1 MGNWI
6 LNLTARIDLTV
17 KRWLIAL
24 ALLLIPVIS
33 LPSAANAATIP
44 PHFVLT
50 GSGFGHGVGMSQIG
64 AQGQAMEGENAQYI
78 VNYWFPGTQLVAVP
92 DTQLIRVN
100 IAHQVSSATIALA
113 SGYTRSN
120 IDLSANADGS
130 LDNSGLGDSTSIYK
144 FSVLGKK
151 IVASETSKGFLVQ
164 PFAAQPLWN
173 IYWTGTTAYPNP
185 AGGLSGPKPSPYS
198 VIKVTTAAGTMQ
210 LRYGQVQLKIVG
222 SKIEITDTMTIDQYV
237 LGVSE
242 MSSSWLPAALQ
253 AQAIASRTYGLAH
266 LTLRPSC
273 DCDVYSNTNDQAYI
287 GYAKESEPGVGQN
300 WVAAVTATETDPT
313 DAQAI
318 YYLGKPI
325 NVYFFSSDGG
335 QTQQSIDVWGTAF
348 PYLINV
354 PDPWSLDIFLNP
366 LYAHWQR
373 VLIQKDVATAFN
385 LPDVVTL
392 AITARTVTNSATV
405 ITATSSTGLTAQLSV
420 GDFKTKLRIPSSWFE
435 IAPNTY

>member
-1 MGNWI
+1 MGNW
-6 LNLTARIDLTV
+6 LYHLTARADLAM

-24 ALLLIPVIS
+24 AIALV
-33 LPSAANAATIP
+33 PSAANAATIP

-64 AQGQAMEGENAQYI
+64 AQGQAMEGESAQYI
-78 VNYWFPGTQLVAVP
+78 LNYWFPGTQIVSVP
-92 DTQLIRVN
+92 NTQLIRVN

-130 LDNSGLGDSTSIYK
+130 IDNSGLGDSSSVYRFSI
-144 FSVLGKK
+144 LNRK

-164 PFAAQPLWN
+164 PFPAKPLWN
-173 IYWTGTTAYPNP
+173 IYWTGTTAFPNP
-185 AGGLSGPKPSPYS
+185 AGGLTGPKPPPFTI
-198 VIKVTTAAGTMQ
+198 IKVTTAAGTIQ
-210 LRYGQVQLKIVG
+210 LRYGQVQLKVVG
-222 SKIEITDTMTIDQYV
+222 NKIEITDTMTIDQYV

-266 LTLRPSC
+266 LTLRTVC
-273 DCDVYSNTNDQAYI
+273 DCNVYSTTSDQAYI
-287 GYAKESEPGVGQN
+287 GYAKESEAGVGQN
-300 WVAAVTATETDPT
+300 WVAAVTSTETDPSN
-313 DAQAI
+313 AQAI

-325 NVYFFSSDGG
+325 SVYFFSSDGG
-335 QTQQSIDVWGTAF
+335 QTQQSADVWGTAL
-348 PYLINV
+348 PYLTNV

-366 LYAHWQR
+366 QYAHWQR

-392 AITARTVTNSATV
+392 AITARTVTNSATL
-405 ITATSSTGLTAQLSV
+405 ITATSSTGATAQLSV
-420 GDFKTKLRIPSSWFE
+420 GDFKTKLKVPASWFE
-435 IAPNTY
+435 IAPTTF